1 MTDGDDDVCAKR
13 ESDDDD
19 DDDGRMMTAGE
30 REIRHG
36 RDTAETCACN
46 SLGVVACGRAIT
58 LS

>member
-19 DDDGRMMTAGE
+19 DDDDGRMIMTAGE

-36 RDTAETCACN
+36 RDVCMQ
-46 SLGVVACGRAIT
+46 
-58 LS
+58 